1 MIIGVPK
8 EIKISENRVGITEAG
23 VKQLVKEGHTVIIE
37 KDAGVGSQITN
48 EQYEKAGAKIIGTK
62 AEVYKTADMIMKV
75 KEPLP
80 DEYELLRE
88 NQILYTYLH
97 LAAEP
102 KLTKVLCER
111 KVKSIAYET
120 IQLEDG
126 SLPLLKPMSEVAGRM
141 ATQIGAFYLQK
152 DHGGKGV
159 LLGGVTGVKPAKVTI
174 IGGGVVGTNAAKMAV
189 GLGAAVTIL
198 DVNTARLEYLDDIF
212 QGRLM
217 TLYSNTKNIEESVRD
232 CDLLIGGVLITGH
245 KAPTL
250 VSKELVS
257 SMSKGSVVVD
267 VAVDQGGCIE
277 TCKPTSHQHPTYD
290 VDGVIHYCVPNMP
303 GVVPRTS
310 TYALTNVT
318 LKYASQLA
326 AMGVEDAIA
335 KNKNLYKTPDQIKEY
350 FTNEINS
357 VIWATDKREQF
368 GFSNKDYSLVF
379 NMKDFYALIMAGGVG
394 SRFWPISRTS
404 KPKQFIDILGTGKT
418 HGAREWSTS

>member
-8 EIKISENRVGITEAG
+8 EIKISENRVGMTEAG
-23 VKQLVKEGHTVIIE
+23 VRQLVKEGHTVYVE
-37 KDAGVGSQITN
+37 KDAGLGSLITN
-48 EQYEKAGAKIIGTK
+48 EQYEKAGAKIFDAKKDIYAK
-62 AEVYKTADMIMKV
+62 ADMIVKV

-80 DEYELLRE
+80 DEYEMLKE

-102 KLTKVLCER
+102 KLTKVLAER
-111 KVKSIAYET
+111 KVKAVAYET
-120 IQLEDG
+120 IQNADG
-126 SLPLLKPMSEVAGRM
+126 SLPLLTPMSEVAGRM

-152 DHGGKGV
+152 DHGGKGI

-189 GLGAAVTIL
+189 GLGADVTIL
-198 DVNTARLEYLDDIF
+198 DVNTKRLEYLDDVF
-212 QGRLM
+212 QGRCN
-217 TLYSNTKNIEESVRD
+217 TLFSNAKNIEESVRES
-232 CDLLIGGVLITGH
+232 DLLIGGVLITGQ

-250 VSKELVS
+250 VSKELV
-257 SMSKGSVVVD
+257 MQMTKGSIVVD

-277 TCKPTSHQHPTYD
+277 TCRPTSHQHPTFE

-318 LKYASQLA
+318 LKYASMLA

-335 KNKNLYKTPDQIKEY
+335 KDAALMKGLNVYGGFVAYEPVARDLGMEYRPYKI
-350 FTNEINS
+350 
-357 VIWATDKREQF
+357 
-368 GFSNKDYSLVF
+368 
-379 NMKDFYALIMAGGVG
+379 
-394 SRFWPISRTS
+394 
-404 KPKQFIDILGTGKT
+404 
-418 HGAREWSTS
+418 

>member
-1 MIIGVPK
+1 MIIGIPK

-23 VKQLVKEGHTVIIE
+23 VRQYVKEGHTVIVE
-37 KDAGVGSQITN
+37 KDAGVGSGISN
-48 EQYEKAGAKIIGTK
+48 EQYEKAGAKLIDTK
-62 AEVYKTADMIMKV
+62 KEVYAKADMIQKV

-80 DEYELLRE
+80 DEYELMKE

-111 KVKSIAYET
+111 KVKAIAYET
-120 IQLEDG
+120 IQLENG
-126 SLPLLKPMSEVAGRM
+126 SLPLLVPMSEVAGRM

-159 LLGGVTGVKPAKVTI
+159 LMGGVTGVKPAKVTI

-189 GLGAAVTIL
+189 GLGASVTIL
-198 DVNTARLEYLDDIF
+198 DVHTPRLEYLDDIF
-212 QGRLM
+212 QGRCM
-217 TLYSNTKNIEESVRD
+217 TLYSNAKNIEESVKD
-232 CDLLIGGVLITGH
+232 SDLVVGGVLITGH

-250 VSKELVS
+250 VSKEMIS

-277 TCKPTSHQHPTYD
+277 TCRPTSHTQPTYE

-318 LKYASQLA
+318 AKYGSIVAS
-326 AMGVEDAIA
+326 MGVEDAVA
-335 KNKNLYKTPDQIKEY
+335 KFPALYKGLNTYGGYVCYEPVAKDLHMEY
-350 FTNEINS
+350 
-357 VIWATDKREQF
+357 
-368 GFSNKDYSLVF
+368 
-379 NMKDFYALIMAGGVG
+379 
-394 SRFWPISRTS
+394 
-404 KPKQFIDILGTGKT
+404 KPYK
-418 HGAREWSTS
+418 A